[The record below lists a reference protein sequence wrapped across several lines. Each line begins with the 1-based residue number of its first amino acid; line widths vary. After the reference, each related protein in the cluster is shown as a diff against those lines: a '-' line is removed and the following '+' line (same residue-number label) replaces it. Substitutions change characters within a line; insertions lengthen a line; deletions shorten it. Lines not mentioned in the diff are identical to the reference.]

1 MIILGINHF
10 FHDTSACIVR
20 DGELVVALEEER
32 FSRQKHT
39 WAFPHQAIARAI
51 AAAQIGPGDIDHV
64 AVSIDPLK
72 DWQRKAAHALSLGTR
87 VGPFLKQEVW
97 RAWNRQREF
106 HQWFGATW
114 PGARRPRLHNVS
126 HHLSHIAGS
135 FFVSPYERAALL
147 SMDGSGEW
155 STTWMGETDGRSF
168 TCFSES
174 YFPHSLGSFYEAATE
189 FCGFKP
195 NYDEGKTMGLAP
207 FGDPARF
214 HDQMN
219 RLVRVDTDGQV
230 TVDQSYFTFDNWGPG
245 RLGEKYL
252 RTFGAPRV
260 APGPFEDRHNDVAA
274 AAQRVLEDR
283 VIEMCRILER
293 RTKAEYLVLGGGVAL
308 NSVVN
313 GRILRE
319 CRFKDLYVMPAAGD
333 NGTSIGAAYYVY
345 NHVLGHTDRHWHND
359 PYTGLEYSDATIEAL
374 LKECKL
380 PYVRS
385 AQVAKDTARLLRDGE
400 IVGWF
405 QGRSEI
411 GPRALGNRSIICD
424 PTLPHMKDKI
434 NAEVKHREAYRPFA
448 PSAITEA
455 RREFFEIEVEAPFM
469 LNVCM
474 VRPEKVAVL
483 PAVTHVD
490 GSARLQ
496 TVRKE
501 INPRYHELISEF
513 GRLSGV
519 PVILNTS
526 FNIMG
531 EPMVE
536 SPIQA
541 IRCFYSTGI
550 DVLVIGDFI
559 VRKA

>member
-10 FHDTSACIVR
+10 YHDTSACILR
-20 DGELVVALEEER
+20 DGQLVVALEEER

-39 WAFPHQAIARAI
+39 WAFPHQSIARAL
-51 AAAQIGPGDIDHV
+51 AAAGITPADVDHV

-72 DWQRKAAHALSLGTR
+72 DWHRKAAFALTLGRR
-87 VGPFLKQEVW
+87 VGPFVKHEVW
-97 RAWNRQREF
+97 RAWNRQQEL
-106 HQWFGATW
+106 HAWFRRTW
-114 PGARRPRLHNVS
+114 PGPRRPRLHNVS

-135 FFVSPYERAALL
+135 FFVSPFERAALL

-155 STTWMGETDGRSF
+155 STTWLGETDGRDF

-207 FGDPARF
+207 FGDWRRF
-214 HDQMN
+214 YDTMASMVSVDAQG
-219 RLVRVDTDGQV
+219 RVH
-230 TVDQSYFTFDNWGPG
+230 VDQSWFTYNNWGSG
-245 RLGEKYL
+245 RLGPRYVEA
-252 RTFGAPRV
+252 FGPPRK
-260 APGPFEDRHNDVAA
+260 APGPFDDRHNDVAA

-283 VIEMCRILER
+283 VLEMCRVLER
-293 RTKAEYLVLGGGVAL
+293 RTTADYLVVSGGVAL
-308 NSVVN
+308 NSVMN

-319 CRFKDLYVMPAAGD
+319 TRFKDLYVMPAAGD
-333 NGTSIGAAYYVY
+333 NGTSIGAAYYVH
-345 NHVLGHTDRHWHND
+345 NKVLGNADRHHHAD
-359 PYTGLEYSDATIEAL
+359 PYTGLGYSNDEIEKL
-374 LKECKL
+374 LTECKL

-385 AQVAKDTARLLRDGE
+385 SQVTKDAARMLKDGL
-400 IVGWF
+400 ILGWF

-455 RREFFEIEVEAPFM
+455 RKEFFEIEVEAPFM
-469 LNVCM
+469 LNVCY
-474 VRPEKVAVL
+474 VRPEKKSVL
-483 PAVTHVD
+483 PAITHVD
-490 GSARLQ
+490 GTARLQ

-513 GRLSGV
+513 GKLTGV

-536 SPIQA
+536 SPLQA
-541 IRCFYSTGI
+541 IRCFYSTGL

-559 VRKA
+559 VRK

>member
-10 FHDTSACIVR
+10 YHDTSACILR
-20 DGELVVALEEER
+20 DGKLIVALEEER

-39 WAFPHQAIARAI
+39 WAFPNQAITRAI
-51 AAAQIGPGDIDHV
+51 AAAGITPAEIDHV

-72 DWQRKAAHALSLGTR
+72 DWHRKAAFALTLGTR
-87 VGPFLKQEVW
+87 VVPFVKHEVW
-97 RAWNRQREF
+97 RAWNRQRDL
-106 HQWFGATW
+106 HSWFKETW
-114 PGARRPRLHNVS
+114 PGSKKPRLHHVS

-155 STTWMGETDGRSF
+155 STTWLGETDGRDF

-189 FCGFKP
+189 YCGFKP

-207 FGDPARF
+207 FGDHKRF
-214 HDQMN
+214 YDTMASMVQVDDEG
-219 RLVRVDTDGQV
+219 RVRVD
-230 TVDQSYFTFDNWGPG
+230 QSWFKYNNWGSG
-245 RLGEKYL
+245 RIGQRYIDA
-252 RTFGAPRV
+252 FGAQRKS
-260 APGPFEDRHNDVAA
+260 PGPFDDRHNDVAA
-274 AAQRVLEDR
+274 AAQRVLEER
-283 VIEMCRILER
+283 IIEMCRVLER
-293 RTKAEYLVLGGGVAL
+293 RTTAENLVISGGVAL

-333 NGTSIGAAYYVY
+333 NGTSIGAAFYVW
-345 NHVLGHTDRHWHND
+345 NKILGNRERYHHND
-359 PYTGLEYSDATIEAL
+359 PYPGLGYSNEEIEKT

-380 PYVRS
+380 PYARS
-385 AQVAKDTARLLRDGE
+385 SQVEKDTAQMLKSGK
-400 IVGWF
+400 IIAWF

-448 PSAITEA
+448 PSATTEC
-455 RREFFEIEVEAPFM
+455 RKEFFEIEVEAPFM

-474 VRPEKVAVL
+474 VRPEKISVL
-483 PAVTHVD
+483 PAITHVD

-501 INPRYHELISEF
+501 INPRYHALISEF
-513 GRLSGV
+513 GKLTGV

-536 SPIQA
+536 TPLDA
-541 IRCFYSTGI
+541 IRCFYSTGL

-559 VRKA
+559 VKK